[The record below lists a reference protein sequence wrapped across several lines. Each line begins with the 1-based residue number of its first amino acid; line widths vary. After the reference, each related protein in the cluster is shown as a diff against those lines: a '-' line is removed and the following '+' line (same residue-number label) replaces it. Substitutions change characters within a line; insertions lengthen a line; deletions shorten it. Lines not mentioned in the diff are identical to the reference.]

1 MNQFKVGD
9 HVRLKNAFSISQ
21 EYGSKG
27 EYVKG
32 EIVEV
37 TEEGYTV
44 VLYDETLISKK
55 GLTDDDIEL
64 DD

>member
-1 MNQFKVGD
+1 MNPFKVGD
-9 HVRLKNAFSISQ
+9 HVRLKNAASLSQ
-21 EYGSKG
+21 AYGSRR

-37 TEEGYTV
+37 TKEGYTV
-44 VLYDETLISKK
+44 ILYDETLISKK